1 MALTGKKY
9 EKFYKTTG
17 TGDDKID
24 SSKLTFAEEMWDV
37 DRAIGMRDH
46 LDNMELAPI
55 IFQLQQIQDELDYL
69 RTEISTNKDKT
80 GISTSQAS
88 AITANTAKTGI
99 TTSQSNMITDNMT
112 EVKRLDGLIVTNTTN
127 ITANARSIG
136 INNATAINVGAYPS
150 NTLMPPRTTQ
160 SHGSEIV
167 YDQLKKKYFLNIYYI
182 EDTPAL
188 GGKKGQRIIRTGQIE
203 LQ

>member
-69 RTEISTNKDKT
+69 RTEISANKDKT
-80 GISTSQAS
+80 GISTSQAN
-88 AITANTAKTGI
+88 AIVANTAKDGITKAQADAIVANTAKTSMVIGRRATEAMAGNTPI
-99 TTSQSNMITDNMT
+99 PIPTVTTGRNIEVLFDNLKVGFKSTTIDLKVTDT
-112 EVKRLDGLIVTNTTN
+112 STRKTY
-127 ITANARSIG
+127 S
-136 INNATAINVGAYPS
+136 AT
-150 NTLMPPRTTQ
+150 
-160 SHGSEIV
+160 
-167 YDQLKKKYFLNIYYI
+167 
-182 EDTPAL
+182 
-188 GGKKGQRIIRTGQIE
+188 II